1 VGDYKGAEILGTY
14 GFKSLDEEPFLSGDI
29 SLEGGLRIVKVSS
42 KVSQYHVQSNL
53 ENINALSCD
62 MTKEFIFFF
71 EMSAKHLCR
80 LINSMF
86 DFYGD
91 ACTSLGFLDDLRQ
104 IRKQYHYQ
112 DGMLTSNDL
121 WLISKDVL
129 YRIMSGGTQEA

>member
-1 VGDYKGAEILGTY
+1 
-14 GFKSLDEEPFLSGDI
+14 
-29 SLEGGLRIVKVSS
+29 
-42 KVSQYHVQSNL
+42 VQSNL

-104 IRKQYHYQ
+104 VRKQYHCQ
-112 DGMLTSNDL
+112 DGMLTSNGL

-129 YRIMSGGTQEA
+129 YGIMSGGTQEA